1 MCEQPPIFIPHKIQY
16 VEFESVPY
24 SQLVQKLLKGNPLT
38 QDEISSIKADSI
50 VLGSKVLTGYMFRR
64 DINKLLKM
72 RRKRRAHNKSFYGED
87 TKGAIGDGRFQE
99 DAVYR
104 L

>member
-16 VEFESVPY
+16 VEFESIPY

-38 QDEISSIKADSI
+38 QEEMASIRPESI
-50 VLGSKVLTGYMFRR
+50 VFDSKVLVGYRFRR

-72 RRKRRAHNKSFYGED
+72 RKKRRAHNKSFYG
-87 TKGAIGDGRFQE
+87 
-99 DAVYR
+99 
-104 L
+104 